1 MPSAAGFADD
11 AGVRGSAWVPITREE
26 LRRAGS
32 DLTAGLTADQIDALT
47 ARLTC
52 VAYPEDAVVVQ
63 EGGRDRTLYLVL
75 EGEAEARRG
84 GVLVARMLPGE
95 YFGELGL
102 LVEAP
107 RAATVTATA
116 PLLVATLAL
125 DAYRAL
131 AAAHPA
137 VALRLTERFVAGL
150 RTRLTDVSDSL
161 GALLRERSLPRRARV
176 QVAVH
181 GHKREVATGVAV
193 GALLPATIGD
203 LPVVAALLDRRPVSL
218 GERVTS
224 PCAVEA
230 VTTATAD
237 GERIHR
243 RGVALLLLEAAR
255 RVDPTVELAFGHS
268 LGFGQRVRVRGR
280 IKDELPALAARL
292 EAELAALVAADLPV
306 REELWYVDEARE
318 YFTDA
323 GWPEV
328 SALLEAWLTP
338 LVPVSTFGQV
348 HALALDPVGPSAGAL
363 GGARVLPEDGEL
375 LLVYPPVSAAR
386 PVDDDELRRT
396 RAILQRMTSVQ
407 ERWLDALGVDSV
419 GAFNRLCVGG
429 KVSDLIR
436 VAEGYHERR
445 VSEIADQIR
454 HSGARLVAIAGPSSS
469 GKTTFIKRLRTQLQ
483 VLGATPYEL
492 SLDDYYVD
500 RERTPRDASGEYD
513 FEAFDALEV
522 DLLTDHLGR
531 LCAGEEVELPRYDFR
546 RGASVRKT
554 GRTVQLGA
562 HDVLLAEGIHG
573 LNPRLAELVPSG
585 AAFAVFVCPLTQLPF
600 DRLSRVH
607 TSDVRLLRRIVRD
620 RHGRGHDAASSIA
633 RWPSVRAGERRHI
646 FPYQH
651 RADAVFDT
659 SLIYELSVLKVYAQ
673 RYLLEVPTSHPSY
686 TMAYRLQQ
694 LLERFVPIY
703 PDHVPPTSIVR
714 EFIGASG
721 FEY

>member
-1 MPSAAGFADD
+1 
-11 AGVRGSAWVPITREE
+11 VPITREE

-193 GALLPATIGD
+193 GALLPAAIGD

-292 EAELAALVAADLPV
+292 EAELAELVAADLPV

-375 LLVYPPVSAAR
+375 LLVYPPASAAR
-386 PVDDDELRRT
+386 PVDDAELRRT

>member
-1 MPSAAGFADD
+1 M
-11 AGVRGSAWVPITREE
+11 PITRDE
-26 LRRAGS
+26 LRRAGGE
-32 DLTAGLTADQIDALT
+32 LTDGLTPDQIDALT
-47 ARLTC
+47 ERLTC
-52 VAYPEDAVVVQ
+52 EAFSEDAVVVQ

-75 EGEAEARRG
+75 EGEAEASRG
-84 GVLVARMLPGE
+84 GVVVARMLPGE

-125 DAYRAL
+125 DAYRGL

-150 RTRLTDVSDSL
+150 RTRLTGVSDTL
-161 GALLRERSLPRRARV
+161 GALLRERSLPRRARL
-176 QVAVH
+176 QVTVL
-181 GHKREVATGVAV
+181 GHRKDVPTGVAV
-193 GALLPATIGD
+193 GALLPATVGE
-203 LPVVAALLDRRPVSL
+203 LPVVAALIDRRPVSL
-218 GERVTS
+218 SERVTS
-224 PCAVEA
+224 PCTIAA
-230 VTTATAD
+230 ITPATAD

-243 RGVALLLLEAAR
+243 RGLALLLLEAAR

-328 SALLEAWLTP
+328 GALLESWLGS

-386 PVDDDELRRT
+386 PVDEAELRQT

-522 DLLTDHLGR
+522 ELLTDHLGR

-554 GRTVQLGA
+554 GRTVRLGD

-573 LNPRLAELVPSG
+573 LNPRLAELVPTG

-673 RYLLEVPTSHPSY
+673 RYLLEVPTAHPSY

>member
-1 MPSAAGFADD
+1 MPISRD
-11 AGVRGSAWVPITREE
+11 E
-26 LRRAGS
+26 LRRAGGE
-32 DLTAGLTADQIDALT
+32 LTEGLTPDQVDALT
-47 ARLTC
+47 ERLTC
-52 VAYPEDAVVVQ
+52 VAYPEGTVVVQ
-63 EGGRDRTLYLVL
+63 EGARDRTLYLVL
-75 EGEAEARRG
+75 EGEAEASRG

-102 LVEAP
+102 LVDAP
-107 RAATVTATA
+107 RAATVTSSE

-161 GALLRERSLPRRARV
+161 GALLRERSLPRRARL
-176 QVAVH
+176 QVTVL
-181 GHKREVATGVAV
+181 GHRRDVPTGVAV
-193 GALLPATIGD
+193 GTLLPPTVGD
-203 LPVVAALLDRRPVSL
+203 LPVVAALIDRRPVSL

-224 PCAVEA
+224 PCTIAA
-230 VTTATAD
+230 VTPATAD

-243 RGVALLLLEAAR
+243 RGLALLLLEAAR
-255 RVDPTVELAFGHS
+255 RVDPTVDLAFGHS

-280 IKDELPALAARL
+280 VKDELPALAARL
-292 EAELAALVAADLPV
+292 EGELAALVAADLPV

-328 SALLEAWLTP
+328 GALLESWLGP

-429 KVSDLIR
+429 KVSELIR

-483 VLGATPYEL
+483 VLGMTPHEL

-531 LCAGEEVELPRYDFR
+531 LCGGEEVELPRYDFR

-554 GRTVQLGA
+554 GRTVRLGT

-573 LNPRLAELVPSG
+573 LNPRLAELVPPG
-585 AAFAVFVCPLTQLPF
+585 AVLAVFV
-600 DRLSRVH
+600 
-607 TSDVRLLRRIVRD
+607 
-620 RHGRGHDAASSIA
+620 
-633 RWPSVRAGERRHI
+633 
-646 FPYQH
+646 
-651 RADAVFDT
+651 
-659 SLIYELSVLKVYAQ
+659 
-673 RYLLEVPTSHPSY
+673 
-686 TMAYRLQQ
+686 
-694 LLERFVPIY
+694 
-703 PDHVPPTSIVR
+703 
-714 EFIGASG
+714 
-721 FEY
+721 

>member
-1 MPSAAGFADD
+1 
-11 AGVRGSAWVPITREE
+11 VPITREE

-193 GALLPATIGD
+193 GALLPAAIGD

-292 EAELAALVAADLPV
+292 EAELAELVAADLPV

-375 LLVYPPVSAAR
+375 LLVYPPASAAR
-386 PVDDDELRRT
+386 PVDDAELRRT

-419 GAFNRLCVGG
+419 GAFNRLCIGG

>member
-1 MPSAAGFADD
+1 
-11 AGVRGSAWVPITREE
+11 VPITREE

-193 GALLPATIGD
+193 GALLPAAIGD

-292 EAELAALVAADLPV
+292 EAELAELVAADLPV

-375 LLVYPPVSAAR
+375 LLVYPPASAAR
-386 PVDDDELRRT
+386 PVDDAELRRT

-454 HSGARLVAIAGPSSS
+454 QSGARLVAIAGPSSS

-522 DLLTDHLGR
+522 ELLTDHLGR
-531 LCAGEEVELPRYDFR
+531 LCGGEEVELPRYDFR

>member
-1 MPSAAGFADD
+1 MPISRD
-11 AGVRGSAWVPITREE
+11 E
-26 LRRAGS
+26 LRRAGGE
-32 DLTAGLTADQIDALT
+32 LTEGLTPEQIDALT
-47 ARLTC
+47 ERLTC
-52 VAYPEDAVVVQ
+52 EAFAEDVVVVQ

-75 EGEAEARRG
+75 EGEAEASRG
-84 GVLVARMLPGE
+84 GVAVARMLPSE

-161 GALLRERSLPRRARV
+161 GALLRERSLPRRARL
-176 QVAVH
+176 QVTVL
-181 GHKREVATGVAV
+181 GHRKDVPTGVAV
-193 GALLPATIGD
+193 GSLLPATVGD
-203 LPVVAALLDRRPVSL
+203 LPVVAALIDRRPVSL

-224 PCAVEA
+224 PCTVAA
-230 VTTATAD
+230 ITPATAD

-243 RGVALLLLEAAR
+243 RGLALLLLEAAR
-255 RVDPTVELAFGHS
+255 RVDPIVELAFGHS

-280 IKDELPALAARL
+280 VKDELPALAARL
-292 EAELAALVAADLPV
+292 ERELAALVAADLPV

-328 SALLEAWLTP
+328 SALLETWLGP

-407 ERWLDALGVDSV
+407 ERWLDVLGVDSV

-522 DLLTDHLGR
+522 ELLTDHLGR
-531 LCAGEEVELPRYDFR
+531 LCGGEEVELPRYDFR
-546 RGASVRKT
+546 RGASVRNS
-554 GRTVQLGA
+554 GRTVRLGD

-573 LNPRLAELVPSG
+573 LNPRLAELVPPG
-585 AAFAVFVCPLTQLPF
+585 AVFAVFVCPLTQLPF

-620 RHGRGHDAASSIA
+620 RHSRGHDAAASIA

-673 RYLLEVPTSHPSY
+673 RYLLEVPSSHPSY

>member
-1 MPSAAGFADD
+1 
-11 AGVRGSAWVPITREE
+11 
-26 LRRAGS
+26 
-32 DLTAGLTADQIDALT
+32 
-47 ARLTC
+47 
-52 VAYPEDAVVVQ
+52 
-63 EGGRDRTLYLVL
+63 
-75 EGEAEARRG
+75 
-84 GVLVARMLPGE
+84 
-95 YFGELGL
+95 L

-292 EAELAALVAADLPV
+292 EAELAELVAADLPV

-375 LLVYPPVSAAR
+375 LLVYPPASAAR
-386 PVDDDELRRT
+386 PVDDAELRRT

>member
-1 MPSAAGFADD
+1 MPISRD
-11 AGVRGSAWVPITREE
+11 E
-26 LRRAGS
+26 LRRAGGE
-32 DLTAGLTADQIDALT
+32 LTEGLTPDQIDALT

-52 VAYPEDAVVVQ
+52 EAFAEDAVVVQ

-75 EGEAEARRG
+75 EGEAEASRG
-84 GVLVARMLPGE
+84 GVVVARMLPGE

-102 LVEAP
+102 LVDAP

-161 GALLRERSLPRRARV
+161 GALLRERSLPRRARL
-176 QVAVH
+176 QVTVL
-181 GHKREVATGVAV
+181 GHRKDVPTGVAV
-193 GALLPATIGD
+193 GSLLPATVGD
-203 LPVVAALLDRRPVSL
+203 LPVVAALIDRRPVSL

-224 PCAVEA
+224 PCTIAPI
-230 VTTATAD
+230 TPATAD

-243 RGVALLLLEAAR
+243 RGLALLLLEAAR

-328 SALLEAWLTP
+328 SALLESWLGP

-522 DLLTDHLGR
+522 ELLTDHLGR
-531 LCAGEEVELPRYDFR
+531 LCGGEEVELPRYDFR

-554 GRTVQLGA
+554 GRTVRLGD

-573 LNPRLAELVPSG
+573 LNPRLAELVPPG
-585 AAFAVFVCPLTQLPF
+585 AVFAVFVCPLTQLPF

-646 FPYQH
+646 FPHQH

-673 RYLLEVPTSHPSY
+673 RYLLEVPTAHPSY

>member
-1 MPSAAGFADD
+1 MPISRD
-11 AGVRGSAWVPITREE
+11 E
-26 LRRAGS
+26 LRRAGGE
-32 DLTAGLTADQIDALT
+32 LTEGLTPDQIDALT
-47 ARLTC
+47 ERLTC
-52 VAYPEDAVVVQ
+52 EAFAEDAVVVQ

-75 EGEAEARRG
+75 EGEAEASRG
-84 GVLVARMLPGE
+84 GVVVARMLPGE

-161 GALLRERSLPRRARV
+161 GALLRERSLPRRARL
-176 QVAVH
+176 QVTVL
-181 GHKREVATGVAV
+181 GHRKDVPTGVAV
-193 GALLPATIGD
+193 GALLPATVGD
-203 LPVVAALLDRRPVSL
+203 LPVVAALIDRRPVSL

-224 PCAVEA
+224 PCTIAA
-230 VTTATAD
+230 ITPATAD

-243 RGVALLLLEAAR
+243 RGLALLLLEAAR

-292 EAELAALVAADLPV
+292 EDELAALVAADLPV

-328 SALLEAWLTP
+328 GALLESWLGP

-522 DLLTDHLGR
+522 ELLTDHLGR
-531 LCAGEEVELPRYDFR
+531 LCGGEEVELPRYDFR

-562 HDVLLAEGIHG
+562 DDVLLAEGIHG
-573 LNPRLAELVPSG
+573 LNPRLAELVPAG
-585 AAFAVFVCPLTQLPF
+585 AVFAVFVCPLTQLPF

-673 RYLLEVPTSHPSY
+673 RYLLEVPTAHPSY

>member
-1 MPSAAGFADD
+1 M
-11 AGVRGSAWVPITREE
+11 PITREE

-193 GALLPATIGD
+193 GALLPAAIGD

-292 EAELAALVAADLPV
+292 EAELAELVAADLPV

-375 LLVYPPVSAAR
+375 LLVYPPASAAR
-386 PVDDDELRRT
+386 PVDDAELRRT

>member
-1 MPSAAGFADD
+1 MAISEADL
-11 AGVRGSAWVPITREE
+11 ARCG
-26 LRRAGS
+26 RA
-32 DLTAGLTADQIDALT
+32 LTAGLPAEQAAALV
-47 ARLTC
+47 ARMEC
-52 VAYPEDAVVVQ
+52 VAFDDGAVVVQ
-63 EGGRDRTLYLVL
+63 EGGRDRTLYLVVD
-75 EGEAEARRG
+75 GEAEASRG
-84 GVLVARMLPGE
+84 GVVVARMLPGE
-95 YFGELGL
+95 YFGELSL

-116 PLLVATLAL
+116 PLVVAALSL
-125 DAYRAL
+125 DAYREL
-131 AAAHPA
+131 AAQHPA
-137 VALRLTERFVAGL
+137 VALALTERIVAGL
-150 RTRLTDVSDSL
+150 RARLTDVSDSL

-176 QVAVH
+176 QVTVR
-181 GHKREVATGVAV
+181 GHRREVATGVAV
-193 GALLPATIGD
+193 GSLLPATIGE
-203 LPVVAALLDRRPVSL
+203 LPVVAALIDRRPVSL

-224 PCAVEA
+224 PCTIEA

-243 RGVALLLLEAAR
+243 RGLALLLLEAAR
-255 RVDPTVELAFGHS
+255 RVDPTAELAFGHS

-292 EAELAALVAADLPV
+292 EQELAALVAADLPV

-318 YFTDA
+318 YFTEA
-323 GWPEV
+323 GWLEV
-328 SALLEAWLTP
+328 GALLEAWLTP

-348 HALALDPVGPSAGAL
+348 HALALDPPGPSAGAL
-363 GGARVLPEDGEL
+363 GGARVLTEDGEL
-375 LLVYPPVSAAR
+375 LLVYPPVSSAR

-396 RAILQRMTSVQ
+396 RAILQRMTSAQ
-407 ERWLDALGVDSV
+407 ERWLEALDIDSV
-419 GAFNRLCVGG
+419 GAFNRACIGG
-429 KVSDLIR
+429 RVQDLIR

-454 HSGARLVAIAGPSSS
+454 HSGARMVAIAGPSSS

-483 VLGATPYEL
+483 VLSATPYEL

-500 RERTPRDASGEYD
+500 RERTPRDASGDYD

-522 DLLTDHLGR
+522 DLLTDHLAR
-531 LCAGEEVELPRYDFR
+531 LCEGDEVEIPRYDFR
-546 RGASVRKT
+546 RGASVRKS
-554 GRTVQLGA
+554 GRRVRLGDG
-562 HDVLLAEGIHG
+562 DVLLVEGIHG
-573 LNPRLAELVPSG
+573 LNPRLAELVPAG
-585 AAFAVFVCPLTQLPF
+585 AAFAVFVCPLAQLPF

-673 RYLLEVPTSHPSY
+673 RYLLEVPSTHPSY

-703 PDHVPPTSIVR
+703 PDHVPPTSILR

>member
-1 MPSAAGFADD
+1 M
-11 AGVRGSAWVPITREE
+11 RAWGQVSISPED
-26 LRRAGS
+26 LRRLGGE
-32 DLTAGLTADQIDALT
+32 LTAGLSPDQVDALT
-47 ARLTC
+47 ERLTRLTY
-52 VAYPEDAVVVQ
+52 AEDAVVVQ

-75 EGEAEARRG
+75 EGEAEASRG
-84 GVLVARMLPGE
+84 GVVVTRILPGE

-116 PLLVATLAL
+116 PLTVAALVL
-125 DAYRAL
+125 DGYRAL
-131 AAAHPA
+131 AATHPA

-150 RTRLTDVSDSL
+150 RTRLTEVSDSL
-161 GALLRERSLPRRARV
+161 GALLRERSLPRRARLRITV
-176 QVAVH
+176 LGQRRDVP
-181 GHKREVATGVAV
+181 TGVAV
-193 GALLPATIGD
+193 GTLLPAVVGE
-203 LPVVAALLDRRPVSL
+203 LPVVAALIDRRPVSL
-218 GERVTS
+218 SARVTS
-224 PCAVEA
+224 PCTIEP
-230 VTTATAD
+230 VTPATAD

-243 RGVALLLLEAAR
+243 RGLALLLLEAAR
-255 RVDPTVELAFGHS
+255 RVDPTTELAFGHS
-268 LGFGQRVRVRGR
+268 LGIGQRVRVRGR

-292 EAELAALVAADLPV
+292 EGELAALVAADLPV

-328 SALLEAWLTP
+328 GALLESWMGP

-375 LLVYPPVSAAR
+375 LLVYPPASAAR
-386 PVDDDELRRT
+386 PVDDAELRRT
-396 RAILQRMTSVQ
+396 RAILHRMTSAQ

-429 KVSDLIR
+429 RVSELIR

-445 VSEIADQIR
+445 VSEIADEIR
-454 HSGARLVAIAGPSSS
+454 GSGARLVAIAGPSSS

-483 VLGATPYEL
+483 VLGMTPHEL

-522 DLLTDHLGR
+522 ELLTEHLGQ
-531 LCAGEEVELPRYDFR
+531 LCAGDEVELPRYDFR
-546 RGASVRKT
+546 RGAAVRAT
-554 GRTVQLGA
+554 GRRVRLGRQ
-562 HDVLLAEGIHG
+562 DVLLAEGIHG
-573 LNPRLAELVPSG
+573 LNPRLAELVPAG

-659 SLIYELSVLKVYAQ
+659 SLVYELSVLKVYAQ

-686 TMAYRLQQ
+686 TVAYRLQQ

>member
-1 MPSAAGFADD
+1 
-11 AGVRGSAWVPITREE
+11 VPISRDE
-26 LRRAGS
+26 LRRAGGE
-32 DLTAGLTADQIDALT
+32 LTEGLSPEQIDALT
-47 ARLTC
+47 ERLTC
-52 VAYPEDAVVVQ
+52 EAFAEDVVVVQ

-75 EGEAEARRG
+75 EGEAEASRG
-84 GVLVARMLPGE
+84 GVAVARMLPGE

-161 GALLRERSLPRRARV
+161 GALLRERSLPRRARL
-176 QVAVH
+176 QVTVL
-181 GHKREVATGVAV
+181 GHRKDVPTGVAV
-193 GALLPATIGD
+193 GSLLPATVGD
-203 LPVVAALLDRRPVSL
+203 LPVVAALIDRRPVSL

-224 PCAVEA
+224 PCTVAA
-230 VTTATAD
+230 ITPATAD

-243 RGVALLLLEAAR
+243 RGLALLLLEAAR
-255 RVDPTVELAFGHS
+255 RVDPIVELAFGHS

-280 IKDELPALAARL
+280 VKDELPALAARL
-292 EAELAALVAADLPV
+292 ERELAALVAADLPV

-328 SALLEAWLTP
+328 SALLETWLGP

-407 ERWLDALGVDSV
+407 ERWLDVLGVDSV

-454 HSGARLVAIAGPSSS
+454 QSGARLVAIAGPSSS

-522 DLLTDHLGR
+522 ELLTDHLGR
-531 LCAGEEVELPRYDFR
+531 LCGGEEVELPRYDFR
-546 RGASVRKT
+546 RGASVRNS
-554 GRTVQLGA
+554 GRTVRLGD

-573 LNPRLAELVPSG
+573 LNPRLAERVPPG
-585 AAFAVFVCPLTQLPF
+585 AVFAVFVCPLTQLPF

-620 RHGRGHDAASSIA
+620 RHSRGHDAAASIA

-646 FPYQH
+646 FPHQH

-673 RYLLEVPTSHPSY
+673 RYLLEVPSSHPSY

>member
-1 MPSAAGFADD
+1 MPISRD
-11 AGVRGSAWVPITREE
+11 E
-26 LRRAGS
+26 LRRAGGE
-32 DLTAGLTADQIDALT
+32 LTEGLSPEQIDALT
-47 ARLTC
+47 ERLTC
-52 VAYPEDAVVVQ
+52 EAFAEDVVVVQ

-75 EGEAEARRG
+75 EGEAEASRG
-84 GVLVARMLPGE
+84 GVAVARMLPGE

-161 GALLRERSLPRRARV
+161 GALLRERSLPRRARL
-176 QVAVH
+176 QVTVL
-181 GHKREVATGVAV
+181 GHRKDVPTGVAV
-193 GALLPATIGD
+193 GALLPATVGD
-203 LPVVAALLDRRPVSL
+203 LPVVAALIDRRPVSL

-224 PCAVEA
+224 PCTVAA
-230 VTTATAD
+230 ITPATAD

-243 RGVALLLLEAAR
+243 RGLALLLLEAAR
-255 RVDPTVELAFGHS
+255 RVDPIVELAFGHS

-280 IKDELPALAARL
+280 VKDELPALAARL
-292 EAELAALVAADLPV
+292 ERELAALVAADLPV

-328 SALLEAWLTP
+328 SALLETWLGP

-407 ERWLDALGVDSV
+407 ERWLDVLGVDSV

-454 HSGARLVAIAGPSSS
+454 QSGARLVAIAGPSSS

-522 DLLTDHLGR
+522 ELLTDHLGR
-531 LCAGEEVELPRYDFR
+531 LCGGEEVELPRYDFR
-546 RGASVRKT
+546 RGASVRNS
-554 GRTVQLGA
+554 GRTVRLGD

-573 LNPRLAELVPSG
+573 LNPRLAELVPPG
-585 AAFAVFVCPLTQLPF
+585 AVFAVFVCPLTQLPF

-620 RHGRGHDAASSIA
+620 RHSRGHDAAASIA